1 MKFNENTKISD
12 IIQKN
17 KSSIDAIAS
26 IAPPLKR
33 LKNPILRKVMASRV
47 TVREAAKMG
56 GCTMED
62 FIRVLQPLGYT
73 YTPEQEG
80 STSGSEE
87 ETPDWLRD
95 RKSTRL
101 NSSHVRPIIDKGS
114 DPLKAILEDIKK
126 VDQGKIM
133 YITNTFI
140 PK

>member
-62 FIRVLQPLGYT
+62 FIRVLQHLGYA
-73 YTPEQEG
+73 YIPEQEG
-80 STSGSEE
+80 STHGPAE
-87 ETPDWLRD
+87 ETPDWLRQIG
-95 RKSTRL
+95 RAR
-101 NSSHVRPIIDKGS
+101 VR
-114 DPLKAILEDIKK
+114 A
-126 VDQGKIM
+126 
-133 YITNTFI
+133 
-140 PK
+140 